1 MSGRKDFLSMPAP
14 ENYVAG
20 LGRGATGFTTRSDL
34 GPAREGPSEEQ
45 LKEALAKRAKQ
56 LELGTPTAYGVTE
69 KKDDEEDED
78 AARFQDPDDEQG
90 LFAGGLYDKDDDE
103 ADRIYQAVDE
113 RMERRRQKQRLVPL
127 SFAPSLLLKQDGGCL
142 SCEQYTDLNPREARE
157 QRERE
162 DYEAK
167 NPKISQQFADAK
179 RALSTISEDE
189 WAALPEVGD
198 LTGRNKRAR
207 TSRMQR
213 FYAVPDSVLAAARDA
228 GQMDTSIDAGDGTET
243 NGTNGD
249 ATDGTVTNFAQI
261 GAARE
266 KQLSLRLEQAAKAG
280 TESTNG
286 TSTSIDPKGYLT
298 SLATSEM
305 KNSEMNL
312 GDISRTRLLLE
323 SVTNSNP
330 THTPGWISAARLE
343 EHAGKHGAAR
353 NKIMQGCQRC
363 PKSEDVWLE
372 AIRLHMEGN
381 NRNAKVIAAD
391 AIKENPRSIKL
402 WLAASE
408 LEGESNS
415 KKKVLRK
422 AIDNNPKSVQLWKAA
437 ANLEE
442 PKDAMLML
450 AKATQFVPSSVDLW
464 LAYARL
470 CTKEQAEQVLNQARR
485 AIPTSHEIWI
495 AATRLQEQGGNADLA
510 RKVMNR
516 GIKTLAKES
525 AMLKREEWI
534 AEAEKAETEGAVVT
548 CQAIIENT
556 LGWDLDEDDDRK
568 DIWMDDAKE
577 SENRGRYHT
586 ARAIYAYA
594 LRVFA
599 TKASVWKA
607 AAELER
613 RSESHESLLNL
624 LEKAVEACPKSDDLW
639 LQLARE
645 RWTNGDID
653 GARVVLGRA
662 FKQNANESIWLA
674 AVKLEADAGFR
685 DKAEALL
692 AQARQAAS
700 TDRIWYKSVAFERQL
715 GRDDEALDLV
725 NQALQIFPANAK
737 LWMQKGQIYESKEN
751 IAKAREAYNAGT
763 RAVPKS
769 TPLWILAS
777 RLEEKNGV
785 LVKARSILD
794 RARLALP
801 KSDELWTESVRLE
814 RRNNNTPAAQ
824 NLMSKALQVL
834 PKSGLL
840 WTERIMHLEP
850 RTSRKSRA
858 LEAAKLVGD
867 DKFLFTTISRIF
879 WNERKLDKA
888 VVWFEKAILVDADWG
903 DSWAWYYRFLV
914 SHGTEEKKEEVRRQ
928 CVRSEPKH
936 GECWTRVAKDPK
948 NFEMKV
954 EDVLLEVVKLLDGV

>member
-1 MSGRKDFLSMPAP
+1 VSEQIA
-14 ENYVAG
+14 
-20 LGRGATGFTTRSDL
+20 DL
-34 GPAREGPSEEQ
+34 IP
-45 LKEALAKRAKQ
+45 
-56 LELGTPTAYGVTE
+56 
-69 KKDDEEDED
+69 
-78 AARFQDPDDEQG
+78 F
-90 LFAGGLYDKDDDE
+90 
-103 ADRIYQAVDE
+103 
-113 RMERRRQKQRLVPL
+113 
-127 SFAPSLLLKQDGGCL
+127 
-142 SCEQYTDLNPREARE
+142 REARE
-157 QRERE
+157 KRERE
-162 DYEAK
+162 EYEAK

-179 RALSTISEDE
+179 RALSTITEDE
-189 WAALPEVGD
+189 WANLPEVGD

-228 GQMDTSIDAGDGTET
+228 GQMDTSIEAGDNTAT
-243 NGTNGD
+243 NGANGAAGND
-249 ATDGTVTNFAQI
+249 AADGTVTNFAQI

-266 KQLSLRLEQAAKAG
+266 KQLSLRLDQAEKAG
-280 TESTNG
+280 TESSNG

-298 SLATSEM
+298 SLATSEI
-305 KNSEMNL
+305 KATELNL

-330 THTPGWISAARLE
+330 THAPGWISAARLE

-402 WLAASE
+402 WIAASE
-408 LEGESNS
+408 LESESNS
-415 KKKVLRK
+415 RKKVLRK

-450 AKATQFVPSSVDLW
+450 AKAPQFVPSTGDLW

-485 AIPTSHEIWI
+485 AIPTSHEIWV
-495 AATRLQEQGGNADLA
+495 AATRLQEQGGNAELA

-534 AEAEKAETEGAVVT
+534 AEAEKAEAEGAVVT

-568 DIWMDDAKE
+568 DIWIDDAKE

-599 TKASVWKA
+599 TKVSVWKA

-613 RSESHESLLNL
+613 RSGSSESLLNL

-645 RWTNGDID
+645 KWHGGDID

-662 FKQNANESIWLA
+662 FKQNTSEAIWLA
-674 AVKLEADAGFR
+674 AVKLESDAGFQQ
-685 DKAEALL
+685 KAQALL
-692 AQARQAAS
+692 AQARQSAP

-715 GRDDEALDLV
+715 GREDEALDLV
-725 NQALQIFPANAK
+725 NQALQIFPGNAK
-737 LWMQKGQIYESKEN
+737 LWMQKGQIYEAKGN
-751 IAKAREAYNAGT
+751 IPKAREAYTAGT
-763 RAVPKS
+763 RVVPKS
-769 TPLWILAS
+769 APLWILAS
-777 RLEEKNGV
+777 RLEERNGV

-794 RARLALP
+794 RARLAIP
-801 KSDELWTESVRLE
+801 KNDVLWTESVRLE
-814 RRNNNTPAAQ
+814 RRSNNMNAAQ
-824 NLMSKALQVL
+824 NLMAKALQEL
-834 PKSGLL
+834 PKSGML
-840 WTERIMHLEP
+840 WTERIMNLES
-850 RTSRKSRA
+850 RTARKSRA

-879 WNERKLDKA
+879 WAERKLDKA
-888 VVWFEKAILVDADWG
+888 VTWFEKAILVDPDWG
-903 DSWAWYYRFLV
+903 DSWAWYYKFLLQ
-914 SHGTEEKKEEVRRQ
+914 HGTEEKKDEVVRQ
-928 CVRSEPKH
+928 CVKAEPKH
-936 GECWTRVAKDPK
+936 GEVWQRIAKDPR
-948 NFEMKV
+948 NADMKIQ
-954 EDVLLEVVKLLDGV
+954 DILMATVKEIDKV

>member
-1 MSGRKDFLSMPAP
+1 MPAP

-69 KKDDEEDED
+69 KKEDEEEDEE
-78 AARFQDPDDEQG
+78 RFRDPDDEQG
-90 LFAGGLYDKDDDE
+90 LFASGLYDKDDDE

-113 RMERRRQKQRLVPL
+113 RMERRRRAQRLVHIAPTPSLFSSSSAQRL
-127 SFAPSLLLKQDGGCL
+127 SF
-142 SCEQYTDLNPREARE
+142 EQHTDMRRREARE

-162 DYEAK
+162 EYEAK

-189 WAALPEVGD
+189 WANLPEVGD

-228 GQMDTSIDAGDGTET
+228 GQMDTSIDAGEDGAA
-243 NGTNGD
+243 NGSNGVNGD
-249 ATDGTVTNFAQI
+249 AADGTVTNFAQI

-266 KQLSLRLEQAAKAG
+266 KQLSLRLEQAEKAG
-280 TESTNG
+280 SESTNG

-305 KNSEMNL
+305 KATELNL

-330 THTPGWISAARLE
+330 THAPGWISAARLE

-353 NKIMQGCQRC
+353 SKIMQGCQRC

-408 LEGESNS
+408 LESESNAR
-415 KKKVLRK
+415 KKVLRK

-485 AIPTSHEIWI
+485 AIPTSHEIWV

-534 AEAEKAETEGAVVT
+534 AEAEKAEIEGAVVT

-577 SENRGRYHT
+577 SETRGRYHT

-613 RSESHESLLNL
+613 RSGSENSLLNL

-645 RWTNGDID
+645 KWQNGDID

-662 FKQNANESIWLA
+662 FKQNASESIWLA
-674 AVKLEADAGFR
+674 AVKLEADAGFS
-685 DKAEALL
+685 DKAKALL

-715 GRDDEALDLV
+715 GHDDDALDLA

-737 LWMQKGQIYESKEN
+737 LWMQKGQVYEAKAN
-751 IAKAREAYNAGT
+751 IPKAREAYNAGT

-769 TPLWILAS
+769 PSLWILAA

-801 KSDELWTESVRLE
+801 KSDVVWTESVRLE
-814 RRNNNTPAAQ
+814 RRNNNVNAAQ
-824 NLMSKALQVL
+824 NLMSKALQEL

-840 WTERIMHLEP
+840 WTERIMHLET
-850 RTSRKSRA
+850 RTARKSRA

-879 WNERKLDKA
+879 WAERKLDKA
-888 VVWFEKAILVDADWG
+888 VTWFEKAILVDPDWG
-903 DSWAWYYRFLV
+903 DSWAWYYKFL
-914 SHGTEEKKEEVRRQ
+914 SQHGTDEKKEEVLRQ
-928 CVRSEPKH
+928 CVKAEPKH
-936 GECWTRVAKDPK
+936 GEVWQRIAKDPK
-948 NFEMKV
+948 NTTMKPQ
-954 EDVLLEVVKLLDGV
+954 DVLLQAVKEVENV